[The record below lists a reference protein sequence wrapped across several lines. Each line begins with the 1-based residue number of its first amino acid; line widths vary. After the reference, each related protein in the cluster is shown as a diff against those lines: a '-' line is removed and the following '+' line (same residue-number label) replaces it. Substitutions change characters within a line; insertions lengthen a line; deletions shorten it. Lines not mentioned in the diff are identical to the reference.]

1 MKKQT
6 KQQENKIRKQNEGD
20 ERIPVEIIQ
29 PWSTFVMKTKLPKVV
44 FDKMLEI
51 TNKIVDNAENEK
63 SWGHNLAGQI
73 EHELVVEREI
83 LQKYGIMQFFLDMVR
98 HYVINQLLQMMPYN
112 QENILNDEWVT
123 DLLSMWVVSQK
134 EHEYNPMHIHTQC
147 QISAVMYLKVPKFS
161 ESRKSHRED
170 DGSIVFS
177 NNCSLDDM
185 LASPQIALKPQVG
198 DLYIFPAKLAHHVYP
213 FRSDDEDKERR
224 SVSFNAVYSSKSIMN
239 QRAEMEKKAQEEMKK
254 RSFVQ

>member
-6 KQQENKIRKQNEGD
+6 KQQENKIQKQNEGD

-51 TNKIVDNAENEK
+51 TNKIVDNVENEK

-161 ESRKSHRED
+161 ESRKSHRKD

-177 NNCSLDDM
+177 NNCSLDDYF
-185 LASPQIALKPQVG
+185 AVPQIALEPKVG
-198 DLYIFPAKLAHHVYP
+198 DMYIFPAKMAHHVYP